1 MKRIVLVGSALLFL
15 VAIMAVER
23 PQAGGSSGG
32 SRFADASAL
41 AVPGGALTVSVD
53 PRIKAAQ
60 GKIDLV
66 VGLIDAPLAVAHGPN
81 FKQRGGA
88 LNPGQQKAY
97 LRQLGQKQDALMG
110 QIRGL
115 GGRELGR
122 VGKAHN
128 AVVISIDASRIKDIE
143 ALPGIKSI
151 RPLINYELALSETVP
166 YIGASAV
173 HAEGFTGT
181 GVRVAVLD
189 TGIDYTHA
197 FFGGAG
203 TAAAYAAAYGT
214 STSSSLNK
222 TLDGLFPT
230 AKVVGGYDFVGEVWP
245 RPDPAHCSLFPNNI
259 CIVGDPDPID
269 CGPDAIAPPCA
280 GGHGSHVADII
291 GGNDG
296 GSHKGVAPGASLYA
310 VKVCSAVSTACSGL
324 AMLHGMDFALDPN
337 GDGDMSDA
345 VDVVNMSIGAAYGQ
359 AEDDTS
365 EAAAVLARSGVVVAV
380 AAGNNADRPYITSSP
395 GSAPE
400 VISVAQ
406 TQVPSAI
413 KFPLVISSPADIAG
427 TYANTETVDWAPIG
441 AGFTDK
447 TIAFVGRGCPAG
459 TVSPDGDP
467 YLTDPTGKVALIDRG

>member
-181 GVRVAVLD
+181 GTRVAVLD

-203 TAAAYAAAYGT
+203 TAAAYTDAYGT
-214 STSSSLNK
+214 STSDAR
-222 TLDGLFPT
+222 TTTTVGLFPP
-230 AKVVGGYDFVGEVWP
+230 AKVIGGFDFVGETGP
-245 RPDPAHCSLFPNNI
+245 TGALAP
-259 CIVGDPDPID
+259 DPDPIG
-269 CGPDAIAPPCA
+269 CGPAAIAPPCA
-280 GGHGSHVADII
+280 GDHGTHVADII
-291 GGNDG
+291 
-296 GSHKGVAPGASLYA
+296 A
-310 VKVCSAVSTACSGL
+310 
-324 AMLHGMDFALDPN
+324 
-337 GDGDMSDA
+337 
-345 VDVVNMSIGAAYGQ
+345 
-359 AEDDTS
+359 
-365 EAAAVLARSGVVVAV
+365 
-380 AAGNNADRPYITSSP
+380 
-395 GSAPE
+395 
-400 VISVAQ
+400 
-406 TQVPSAI
+406 
-413 KFPLVISSPADIAG
+413 
-427 TYANTETVDWAPIG
+427 
-441 AGFTDK
+441 
-447 TIAFVGRGCPAG
+447 
-459 TVSPDGDP
+459 
-467 YLTDPTGKVALIDRG
+467 

>member
-1 MKRIVLVGSALLFL
+1 MPGPNVLGAIHVQRGEPMKRIVLVGSALLFL

-41 AVPGGALTVSVD
+41 AVPGGALTVSVV
-53 PRIKAAQ
+53 PRIEGAQ
-60 GKIDLV
+60 EKVVLV
-66 VGLIDAPLAVAHGPN
+66 VGLVDAPLAVAHGPN

-97 LRQLGQKQDALMG
+97 LRLLCQKQDALMG

-128 AVVISIDASRIKDIE
+128 ALVISIDASRIKDIE

-173 HAEGFTGT
+173 HAEGFTGA

-230 AKVVGGYDFVGEVWP
+230 AKGVGGFDFVGEVWP
-245 RPDPAHCSLFPNNI
+245 SPDPAHCSLFPNKI
-259 CIVGDPDPID
+259 CIVGDPDPIH
-269 CGPDAIAPPCA
+269 CGPAAIGPPCA

-296 GSHKGVAPGASLYA
+296 GSPKGGAPGARRDA
-310 VKVCSAVSTACSGL
+310 RKGVRAGANP
-324 AMLHGMDFALDPN
+324 ARGM
-337 GDGDMSDA
+337 G
-345 VDVVNMSIGAAYGQ
+345 
-359 AEDDTS
+359 
-365 EAAAVLARSGVVVAV
+365 GVEWQ
-380 AAGNNADRPYITSSP
+380 G
-395 GSAPE
+395 
-400 VISVAQ
+400 
-406 TQVPSAI
+406 
-413 KFPLVISSPADIAG
+413 FSPA
-427 TYANTETVDWAPIG
+427 P
-441 AGFTDK
+441 
-447 TIAFVGRGCPAG
+447 
-459 TVSPDGDP
+459 
-467 YLTDPTGKVALIDRG
+467 